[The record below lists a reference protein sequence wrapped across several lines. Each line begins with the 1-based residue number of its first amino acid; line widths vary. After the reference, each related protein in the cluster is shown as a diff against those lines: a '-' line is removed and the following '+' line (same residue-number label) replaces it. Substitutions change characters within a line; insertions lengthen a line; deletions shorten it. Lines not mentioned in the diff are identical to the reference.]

1 MGCVQAPGADVQTCC
16 IITLPWPFISTMLQM
31 MKAWTLLQEWTR
43 WAELRERE
51 GRGMGCGGGRRRGT
65 DGRQHPQSGSTHT
78 RGEASRTHTHIG
90 FTHTHTHTGF
100 THTHTGF
107 THTHFSSLALEPSS
121 AKQEEG
127 WQIELTS
134 SRCFLEVIS
143 TPVFNLSS
151 FPIVLKF
158 WTEIHIFLLS
168 PSHSDGLSLYERVI
182 ELCHDYNEKEEIV

>member
-1 MGCVQAPGADVQTCC
+1 MALHQHDVTDDEGLDVTAGMDQMG
-16 IITLPWPFISTMLQM
+16 
-31 MKAWTLLQEWTR
+31 
-43 WAELRERE
+43 WAKRARGTGNGLWRGEEEGDRREATPSVRFHTHE
-51 GRGMGCGGGRRRGT
+51 RRGLT
-65 DGRQHPQSGSTHT
+65 Y
-78 RGEASRTHTHIG
+78 THTHW
-90 FTHTHTHTGF
+90 FHTHTHTHTGF

>member
-100 THTHTGF
+100 TDVFYISYSTAHPDN
-107 THTHFSSLALEPSS
+107 SLLLCVYWLTEGS
-121 AKQEEG
+121 A
-127 WQIELTS
+127 
-134 SRCFLEVIS
+134 
-143 TPVFNLSS
+143 
-151 FPIVLKF
+151 VL
-158 WTEIHIFLLS
+158 IRQ
-168 PSHSDGLSLYERVI
+168 GRRVMRR
-182 ELCHDYNEKEEIV
+182 NTVGS